1 MPAFARF
8 LAMARTPT
16 AFEVRVAAKPLTADG
31 AILVWGAVSEAGR
44 VAVIER
50 HGLAEV
56 LSVEEM
62 IDDLRR
68 WANPDWD
75 ARLLELRTWRPPL

>member
-1 MPAFARF
+1 
-8 LAMARTPT
+8 
-16 AFEVRVAAKPLTADG
+16 
-31 AILVWGAVSEAGR
+31 VSEAGR